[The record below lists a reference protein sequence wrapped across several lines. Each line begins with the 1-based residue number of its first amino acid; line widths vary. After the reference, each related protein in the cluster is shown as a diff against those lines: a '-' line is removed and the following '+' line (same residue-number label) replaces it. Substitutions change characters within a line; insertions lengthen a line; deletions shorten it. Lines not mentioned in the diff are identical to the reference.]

1 MVKANFILTK
11 SDFIQYQNCPKSLWL
26 KHNRPDVYPAGSSS
40 SFLVKLADEGYEVE
54 AYAKKAVSQYSDAG
68 AYNFQRDFLT
78 SDGLYARCDIVKSN
92 PDGSVDIFEIKSS
105 TSVKDDSSHSHLKDA
120 AFQVVTA
127 QRAGERVGKVWIVH
141 LNKGYVRSG
150 DIDLNGLL
158 TFADETVRVK
168 ALLHETQAEIN
179 TALGFLRRETIDEN
193 SCSCRYLSRANHCDS
208 FDYFNPS
215 IPKPSIYSLPRL
227 FGEKLAAFVDE
238 GRFDLASICPNEVST
253 QQSLI
258 VKAHNE
264 GNPFV
269 DKVEI
274 RAFFAQLKYPLHFLD
289 YETFLSAVP
298 IIDGY
303 GPQEQLPFQF
313 SLHVLQEDGRLEHS
327 EYLAD
332 RPMKPD
338 DLVKA
343 LRDAIQPTGSVF
355 AWNKG
360 FENTQ
365 NKNMGKQLPHAKD
378 FLLDVVDRTVD
389 LMDIFKTGYVDVGFD
404 GSTSIKKVLPVLIP
418 ELSYQNLKVKDGG
431 EAMEAWGKMIALTE
445 SAEKNKMRQSL
456 LEYCKLDTLAMVRIY
471 QFIDRLMK

>member
-1 MVKANFILTK
+1 MLTK
-11 SDFIQYQNCPKSLWL
+11 TDFIQFLNCPKSLWL
-26 KHNRPDVYPAGSSS
+26 KRNRPDVYPAGSSS
-40 SFLVKLADEGYEVE
+40 SFLVKLADEGYGVE
-54 AYAKKAVSQYSDAG
+54 AYAKQAVLQCSDALS
-68 AYNFQRDFLT
+68 YNFQRDFLT

-92 PDGSVDIFEIKSS
+92 PDGSIDLFEIKSS
-105 TSVKDDSSHSHLKDA
+105 TSVKDDRSHSHLKDA

-127 QRAGERVGKVWIVH
+127 QRAGERVGKVWIIH
-141 LNKGYVRSG
+141 LNKDYVRSG
-150 DIDLNGLL
+150 DVDPNELL

-168 ALLHETQAEIN
+168 ALLHETEAEIN
-179 TALGFLRRETIDEN
+179 TALGFLRRETIDEKY
-193 SCSCRYLSRANHCDS
+193 CSCRYLSRANHCDS

-215 IPKPSIYSLPRL
+215 ITKPSIYSLPRL

-238 GRFDLASICPNEVST
+238 GRFDLASIGSSEVST

-258 VKAHNE
+258 VRAHNE
-264 GNPFV
+264 GNPLV
-269 DKVEI
+269 DKAEI
-274 RAFFAQLKYPLHFLD
+274 RAFFSQLKYPLHFLD

-313 SLHVLQEDGRLEHS
+313 SLHVLQEDGRLGHS

-343 LRDAIQPTGSVF
+343 LRDAIQPTGSIL

-389 LMDIFKTGYVDVGFD
+389 LMEIFKTGYVDVGFD

-418 ELSYQNLKVKDGG
+418 EPEMSYQNLKVKDGG
-431 EAMEAWGKMIALTE
+431 EAMETWGKMIALTE
-445 SAEKNKMRQSL
+445 SAEKNAMRQDL

-471 QFIDRLMK
+471 QFIDRLLK